1 MLDRKDAERFLRKL
15 KANQH
20 PTLIYE
26 NYDGRLIP
34 VREIVK
40 YEETR
45 EGKTLVEIKFFL
57 ILRDDS
63 WVSCKWTPYGWN
75 RLSVSNYDTKDYP
88 A

>member
-15 KANQH
+15 KAKQH
-20 PTLIYE
+20 PILIYE

-34 VREIVK
+34 VREIARC
-40 YEETR
+40 EER
-45 EGKTLVEIKFFL
+45 RDGKTLVEIKFFL